1 MTYEEVEQ
9 SRGGDG
15 TPKVPLSITQPAQ
28 DQASDHQLHGAVTME
43 ELLEFGEELFRYKK
57 AANPGLLIALLGLA

>member
-1 MTYEEVEQ
+1 M
-9 SRGGDG
+9 
-15 TPKVPLSITQPAQ
+15 PLSITQPAQ